1 MQTQG
6 VGAVHHQVHDKYSPN
21 ENIVNAEEKKN
32 NATAEAEAYW
42 THSSIREIHAENN
55 AIGIGGGLR
64 SMGYNG

>member
-6 VGAVHHQVHDKYSPN
+6 VGAVHQV
-21 ENIVNAEEKKN
+21 ENLVNAEEKKD
-32 NATAEAEAYW
+32 NATAEAEAFW

-64 SMGYNG
+64 SMEDNGLVQ